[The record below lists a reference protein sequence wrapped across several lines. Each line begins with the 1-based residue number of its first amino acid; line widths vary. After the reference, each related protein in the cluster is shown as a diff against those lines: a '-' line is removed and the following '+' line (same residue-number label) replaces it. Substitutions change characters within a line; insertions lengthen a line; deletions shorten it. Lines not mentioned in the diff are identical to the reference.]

1 MPTDWPAG
9 WLDSPTYSRRR
20 RELDLDGH
28 VDGAMAC
35 HVDEALKTALH
46 AALVCGL
53 APPPKGAIAAAKAAP
68 VAAAS

>member
-1 MPTDWPAG
+1 
-9 WLDSPTYSRRR
+9 
-20 RELDLDGH
+20 
-28 VDGAMAC
+28 MAC

-53 APPPKGAIAAAKAAP
+53 APPPKGAMAAAAKAAP